1 MRSHILTLALVTML
15 APAAWCGDTIPLEK
29 VPAAV
34 KATALKESHN
44 GTIESAEKVGK
55 EGHTHYVVKVKS
67 GEKEETY
74 NIGEDGHLIQDKDKK
89 KKN

>member
-1 MRSHILTLALVTML
+1 MRTRFLSLAIITML
-15 APAAWCGDTIPLEK
+15 APAAWSGDSIPLDK

-55 EGHTHYVVKVKS
+55 EGHAHYVVKVKS
-67 GEKEETY
+67 GEKEETF
-74 NIGEDGHLIQDKDKK
+74 NIGEDGHLIQEKK
-89 KKN
+89 KK